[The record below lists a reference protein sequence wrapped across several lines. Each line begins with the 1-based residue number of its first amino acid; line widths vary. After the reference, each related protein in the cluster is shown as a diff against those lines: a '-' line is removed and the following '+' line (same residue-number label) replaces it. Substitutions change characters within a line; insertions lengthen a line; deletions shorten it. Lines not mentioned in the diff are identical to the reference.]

1 MAMNSL
7 EEKPETEYDQVT
19 ECNDPIE
26 DSQIS
31 NKESKEDNGFEGC
44 IIPMITFFAMPY
56 AALYPLFWVPF
67 AFTTI
72 GFPVYCLYVWPFCV
86 LIWLLSLLT
95 AHKYLEE
102 KSFDHFIAV
111 SSVLC
116 VLIQTVLTFYLSYPD
131 L

>member
-72 GFPVYCLYVWPFCV
+72 GFPVYCLYV
-86 LIWLLSLLT
+86 
-95 AHKYLEE
+95 
-102 KSFDHFIAV
+102 
-111 SSVLC
+111 
-116 VLIQTVLTFYLSYPD
+116 
-131 L
+131 